1 MRNCRGRQ
9 TRAKKMTLNKRLSP
23 ILSRSLR
30 VRDNMIILRETHCLS
45 HFYNI
50 ITSHFRDNIG
60 ESHSCNAAQKQTKPC
75 FSVYDYHIIL
85 VSASIIITLL
95 SFDNIVKTHCLSH
108 FYHHY
113 HIITFP

>member
-1 MRNCRGRQ
+1 
-9 TRAKKMTLNKRLSP
+9 
-23 ILSRSLR
+23 
-30 VRDNMIILRETHCLS
+30 MIILRETHCLS

-60 ESHSCNAAQKQTKPC
+60 ESHSCNAAQKQIKPC

-95 SFDNIVKTHCLSH
+95 SFDNIVKSHCLSH